1 MENFN
6 KVVELLTA
14 AKVPCKVKLTD
25 GKDEIIVECG
35 WNYPD
40 EMFYRIMDAIGDIN
54 VSVCAEESGNKV
66 ISSRLISGG
75 PKRYSYI

>member
-6 KVVELLTA
+6 KVVELLTVT
-14 AKVPCKVKLTD
+14 KVPCKVKLTD
-25 GKDEIIVECG
+25 DKDEIIVECG